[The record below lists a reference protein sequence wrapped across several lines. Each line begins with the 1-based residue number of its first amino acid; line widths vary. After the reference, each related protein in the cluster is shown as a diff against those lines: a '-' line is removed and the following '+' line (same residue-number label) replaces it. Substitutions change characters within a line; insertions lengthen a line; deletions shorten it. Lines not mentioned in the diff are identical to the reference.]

1 MELGRSSL
9 ASSDSVKAR
18 DQKET
23 YETSPSGNAVIL
35 EEQMLSAS
43 ETLGEHRMMANLHEK
58 YVKMMRAA
66 TGNR

>member
-1 MELGRSSL
+1 MELGRGSM
-9 ASSDSVKAR
+9 ASTDTVRAK
-18 DQKET
+18 DQRET

-35 EEQMLSAS
+35 EEQMLNAS
-43 ETLGEHRMMANLHEK
+43 QTLSEHRTMANLHEK